1 MERQQNRL
9 SLSGQWKFSFGR
21 DTDPATDLND
31 TISLPGTMDL
41 NHKGNLNSDT
51 TTLHLNRIYKYTGP
65 AWYQKTV
72 TIPESFAGMHVEL
85 FLERTKSTWVWID
98 STFAGNSHL
107 LQSPHRYDVSDLITP
122 GEHTITLKI
131 DNSQDLTPYRE
142 THIFSDETQ
151 TNWNGVIGE
160 MYLEARPKT
169 FIRRLRT
176 FPDIKNQ
183 QVLVE
188 INIENGSHSDSAFVD
203 LKAELRHRGRTI
215 ELPLVS
221 TKVKLAEVLSIPYQT
236 GEQTRLW
243 DEYDQP
249 LYTLTAVLK
258 NESFEDFQTV
268 TFGMR
273 EFNTNQTQFTIND
286 RTTFLRG
293 KHDAAVFPET
303 GHTPTDVDS
312 WMRVFEIAKSWGI
325 NHYRF
330 HSYTPPEAAFEAAD
344 RTGIYLQTELPF
356 WGGLENYTAKT
367 MLLDE
372 GLALLDEYGNH
383 PSLVMVSHGNE
394 IWSGHDNVEE
404 NIRALKKHDPR
415 PLYAMGSNNNIG
427 YVWPR
432 EVEDFRV
439 SSRTPSNGDHQKTHL
454 RLTHAFVDSDDGG
467 ILNTQIPSTRFD
479 FSFPVSEVNIPMI
492 SHEIGQYQIYP
503 DYDEIEKYTGPVRAW
518 NLEKFRESLQDHGMS
533 DQDSLFQKAS
543 GAWAAIAYKAEMEAA
558 IRTPGMA
565 GFQLLDLQDFPG
577 QGTALVGV
585 LDAFMDDK
593 RVVERN
599 IWRQSCNDVVLLAE
613 FNKYAWATDE
623 TYSATIEVAN
633 YSNQDHQSLSWS
645 VSNSAGTRLASGD
658 FRSEFAIGG
667 VGHAGVIELVLKDI
681 KAPQQLT
688 LNLRIPDTEYVNQYP
703 IWVYPSESEIELNKG
718 EILITDSLNET
729 ILSSLEKGST
739 VLFFPDGSKMQ
750 DRTVGGLFPPNF
762 WNYEMFKG
770 ISESNDRPYSPG
782 TLGLLMDPDHPIFK
796 NFPTDFHTN
805 WQWFSIVKAS
815 HPMILDETLPEYRPV
830 IQVIDNLQRNH
841 KLGLV
846 FEFRV
851 GKGKLLISMA
861 DLRTISDRPEAKQF
875 YASIL
880 NYMRSDEF
888 EPTFMIEPDTLSS
901 LFN

>member
-394 IWSGHDNVEE
+394 IWSGHDND
-404 NIRALKKHDPR
+404 ID
-415 PLYAMGSNNNIG
+415 
-427 YVWPR
+427 
-432 EVEDFRV
+432 
-439 SSRTPSNGDHQKTHL
+439 
-454 RLTHAFVDSDDGG
+454 
-467 ILNTQIPSTRFD
+467 
-479 FSFPVSEVNIPMI
+479 
-492 SHEIGQYQIYP
+492 
-503 DYDEIEKYTGPVRAW
+503 KY
-518 NLEKFRESLQDHGMS
+518 
-533 DQDSLFQKAS
+533 LFGLCS
-543 GAWAAIAYKAEMEAA
+543 
-558 IRTPGMA
+558 
-565 GFQLLDLQDFPG
+565 
-577 QGTALVGV
+577 
-585 LDAFMDDK
+585 
-593 RVVERN
+593 
-599 IWRQSCNDVVLLAE
+599 
-613 FNKYAWATDE
+613 
-623 TYSATIEVAN
+623 
-633 YSNQDHQSLSWS
+633 
-645 VSNSAGTRLASGD
+645 
-658 FRSEFAIGG
+658 
-667 VGHAGVIELVLKDI
+667 I
-681 KAPQQLT
+681 K
-688 LNLRIPDTEYVNQYP
+688 
-703 IWVYPSESEIELNKG
+703 
-718 EILITDSLNET
+718 NE
-729 ILSSLEKGST
+729 
-739 VLFFPDGSKMQ
+739 
-750 DRTVGGLFPPNF
+750 
-762 WNYEMFKG
+762 
-770 ISESNDRPYSPG
+770 
-782 TLGLLMDPDHPIFK
+782 
-796 NFPTDFHTN
+796 
-805 WQWFSIVKAS
+805 
-815 HPMILDETLPEYRPV
+815 
-830 IQVIDNLQRNH
+830 
-841 KLGLV
+841 
-846 FEFRV
+846 
-851 GKGKLLISMA
+851 
-861 DLRTISDRPEAKQF
+861 
-875 YASIL
+875 
-880 NYMRSDEF
+880 
-888 EPTFMIEPDTLSS
+888 
-901 LFN
+901 